1 MIVNGYAYPSISDET
16 LQWWLERLTW
26 VSTFSYG
33 LKGDGSLINLDDE
46 RIIEQADGKGVRS
59 MMVLAPMNEEGMFS
73 EEEAVKIFNDRQAQ
87 KNLIENI
94 CRNIRG
100 KGMGGIDF
108 DFEYISGQY
117 ADDYARLVAET
128 RKCLSPWGLLTTVAL
143 APKTSDN
150 QAGEIYEGH
159 DYARMGQAADYCL
172 LMTYEWGY
180 AYGPPMAVSPM
191 KNVRQV
197 IEYAITRIPADKILL
212 GMNNYGYDWALPW
225 QEGQRAQTLT
235 LQQAADLAERYG
247 AQIIFDQEARAPYFE
262 YTDEKGNDH
271 IVWFENQQSWRE
283 RIALVEEYGLA
294 GIGIWN
300 IMEIFPGKVPGVI

>member
-1 MIVNGYAYPSISDET
+1 MIVNGYAYPSIGEET
-16 LQWWLERLTW
+16 LEWWLKRLTW
-26 VSTFSYG
+26 ISTFSYG

-46 RIIEQADGKGVRS
+46 RLIEQADKAGIRS

-73 EEEAVKIFNDRQAQ
+73 EEEAVKVFNDEKAQ
-87 KNLIENI
+87 RNLIENI
-94 CRNIRG
+94 CSNIKS

-117 ADDYARLVAET
+117 AEDYAKLVNDT
-128 RKCLSPWGLLTTVAL
+128 RRCLSPWGYITTVAL
-143 APKTSDN
+143 APKTRDD
-150 QAGEIYEGH
+150 QPGQIYEGH
-159 DYARMGQAADYCL
+159 DYAKLGQAADYCL

-197 IEYAITRIPADKILL
+197 IEYALTRIPAEKILL
-212 GMNNYGYDWALPW
+212 GMNNYGYDWKLPW
-225 QEGQRAQTLT
+225 EEGQRAETLR
-235 LQQAADLAERYG
+235 LRQAEERARQYG
-247 AQIIFDQEARAPYFE
+247 AQIIFDENARAPFFE
-262 YTDEKGNDH
+262 YRGNDGKDH

-283 RIALVEEYGLA
+283 RIGLVEEYSLA

-300 IMEIFPGKVPGVI
+300 IMETFPGSVPGVI